1 VGDGFL
7 IRGLIDMEKKK
18 LLLVAVSVGVF
29 LVIII
34 GAAILLFTPQNTPPA
49 PVEAAV
55 KPSLPVVVPPQAVDN
70 QVQQPVSV
78 DAADMVKN
86 AQDVQGLQ
94 TPPATATAIQENVF
108 YIYGENPQAV
118 AVEKPEDRGAPV
130 VIDIPKPS
138 TAAVPDTPA
147 AVPNTPPPAPRTAAA
162 PVRRQT
168 APATASRTP
177 PAAAAKPAPAP
188 QTKLYDDYWV
198 QTGSFSTKARAD
210 GVKETLASKGIVSVI
225 ENREVEG
232 KTYYRVRVG
241 PYTSQNEAD
250 YWLSLIKSI
259 NGFEDSQVWKSQS
272 RR

>member
-1 VGDGFL
+1 
-7 IRGLIDMEKKK
+7 LIDMEKKK

-34 GAAILLFTPQNTPPA
+34 GAAILILTPQNTLPA
-49 PVEAAV
+49 PAEAAV
-55 KPSLPVVVPPQAVDN
+55 KPSLPAVVPPPAVDS

-86 AQDVQGLQ
+86 SQDVQGLQ
-94 TPPATATAIQENVF
+94 TPPASATAIQENVF

-118 AVEKPEDRGAPV
+118 AVEKPEDRGAQV

-138 TAAVPDTPA
+138 TAAVPDTP
-147 AVPNTPPPAPRTAAA
+147 TPRTTTAAAAA

-168 APATASRTP
+168 APAAVAPSRTP

-188 QTKLYDDYWV
+188 QTRLYDDYWV

-210 GVKETLASKGIVSVI
+210 GVKETLASKGIISVI